1 MVVDGV
7 IVSSDVRLYL
17 FLGAFLT
24 LVWSMRRAAGR
35 LAPRAAFAPIL
46 FLVTRRAVLAAWVL
60 GSVAMFA
67 LLVTSAE
74 ANGKD
79 AMAKPFLLLGISVFC
94 GLGAAAMIVGPLWAL
109 TRMLTPP
116 PVFELEPGESV
127 LEQRPANHFLGGE
140 ARGGKLLLTT
150 RRLGF
155 APHRFNVQSSP
166 WSVRLE
172 DIRSTNVEGERFLVV
187 GTHSDAS
194 PQWLVAPKPRELAGQ
209 VTRLAARPERER
221 TAS

>member
-1 MVVDGV
+1 M
-7 IVSSDVRLYL
+7 SSDLRLYL

-24 LVWSMRRAAGR
+24 IIWSMRRAAGR
-35 LAPRAAFAPIL
+35 LAPRVAIAPIV
-46 FLVTRRAVLAAWVL
+46 FLLTRRAVLIGWVL
-60 GSVAMFA
+60 GAIGMFA

-79 AMAKPFLLLGISVFC
+79 AMAKPFLLMGISVFC
-94 GLGAAAMIVGPLWAL
+94 GLGVAALVVGPLFAL
-109 TRMLTPP
+109 TRLFTPR

-140 ARGGKLLLTT
+140 ARGGKLLVTT

-172 DIRSTNVEGERFLVV
+172 DVRALDVEGERFLVV
-187 GTHSDAS
+187 GTNSDS
-194 PQWLVAPKPRELAGQ
+194 TPQWLVSSKPGELAAQ
-209 VTRLAARPERER
+209 ITRIAARPERDR
-221 TAS
+221 SKSHSSPSP